1 MKWEPKDVIA
11 CIIVAGC
18 IAMICLGLDGTIKWT
33 YDARGDVRVCLTQ
46 FGIIDSKVSL
56 TVDTTNNTIVVATV

>member
-18 IAMICLGLDGTIKWT
+18 IVMICIGINSTIKWT
-33 YDARGDVRVCLTQ
+33 LLGIVGAYYGLDLTPFIKLGRRQ
-46 FGIIDSKVSL
+46 KSKKGE
-56 TVDTTNNTIVVATV
+56 

>member
-18 IAMICLGLDGTIKWT
+18 IAMICLGINSTIKIILLAVVGV
-33 YDARGDVRVCLTQ
+33 YYGVDLTPWVKL
-46 FGIIDSKVSL
+46 GR
-56 TVDTTNNTIVVATV
+56 